1 MERVE
6 LARECEGVQVP
17 SGNKM
22 MLEKGLEAFIT
33 QALGGTFTVQ
43 VPAYGGL
50 FRIAGKDA
58 DALGK
63 TPAEAGGAEMKGTDL
78 ESMVWEQLKTCYDPE
93 IPVNIVDLGL
103 VYGMEVKDADDGT
116 KKVEIKMTL
125 TAQGCGMGASIAMDA
140 RHKIMTLPGVSEAD
154 VDLVW
159 DPPWTPQMISPEG
172 RERLLQKRLLG
183 IVDTPEAG
191 QRVSP
196 HCERTAAIAPCR
208 ADRRHIPG
216 SIVAEQVLVSG
227 RRC

>member
-63 TPAEAGGAEMKGTDL
+63 TPAEAGGAEMKATDL

-172 RERLLQKRLLG
+172 RERLG
-183 IVDTPEAG
+183 ID
-191 QRVSP
+191 
-196 HCERTAAIAPCR
+196 
-208 ADRRHIPG
+208 
-216 SIVAEQVLVSG
+216 
-227 RRC
+227 

>member
-17 SGNKM
+17 SGNKL

-63 TPAEAGGAEMKGTDL
+63 TPADAGGAEMKGTDL

-172 RERLLQKRLLG
+172 RERLG
-183 IVDTPEAG
+183 ID
-191 QRVSP
+191 
-196 HCERTAAIAPCR
+196 
-208 ADRRHIPG
+208 
-216 SIVAEQVLVSG
+216 
-227 RRC
+227 

>member
-17 SGNKM
+17 SGNKI

-116 KKVEIKMTL
+116 KKVEIKMTMMRTDFAGKL
-125 TAQGCGMGASIAMDA
+125 WACAAPATTRASTI
-140 RHKIMTLPGVSEAD
+140 
-154 VDLVW
+154 
-159 DPPWTPQMISPEG
+159 
-172 RERLLQKRLLG
+172 
-183 IVDTPEAG
+183 G
-191 QRVSP
+191 QRGHTVTGISLLSKQS
-196 HCERTAAIAPCR
+196 RSYYRRAR
-208 ADRRHIPG
+208 ADRAYRQRTLISVHMRDI
-216 SIVAEQVLVSG
+216 S
-227 RRC
+227 RR